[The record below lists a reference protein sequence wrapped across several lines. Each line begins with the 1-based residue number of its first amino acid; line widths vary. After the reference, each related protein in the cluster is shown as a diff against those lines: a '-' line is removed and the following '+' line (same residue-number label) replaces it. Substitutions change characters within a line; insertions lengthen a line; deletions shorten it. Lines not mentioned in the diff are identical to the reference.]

1 MVKPKP
7 LVPNNSRSGKDGDGH
22 LARPTGPELSLKVK
36 TGIFDPSSVPSLSR
50 EDVDIV
56 DHSHSCGSGRRR
68 WTSTACLQPNS
79 RRSAEPG

>member
-22 LARPTGPELSLKVK
+22 LAVARPTGPELSISLSLKVK

-50 EDVDIV
+50 EDVEV
-56 DHSHSCGSGRRR
+56 FGCF
-68 WTSTACLQPNS
+68 
-79 RRSAEPG
+79 